1 MPIES
6 GDSSATNEAT
16 LNSDMKLNIH
26 IQQQQQMLMQQQHQ
40 KLMLQQQLLT
50 SSGIAGNGVQL
61 KKKKMS
67 DEEVYTRLKNIVSVG
82 DPHRKYTKFEKI
94 GQG

>member
-40 KLMLQQQLLT
+40 NLMLQQQLLT
-50 SSGIAGNGVQL
+50 SSGIACNGVQL
-61 KKKKMS
+61 KK
-67 DEEVYTRLKNIVSVG
+67 ENVRRGSV
-82 DPHRKYTKFEKI
+82 HAS
-94 GQG
+94 